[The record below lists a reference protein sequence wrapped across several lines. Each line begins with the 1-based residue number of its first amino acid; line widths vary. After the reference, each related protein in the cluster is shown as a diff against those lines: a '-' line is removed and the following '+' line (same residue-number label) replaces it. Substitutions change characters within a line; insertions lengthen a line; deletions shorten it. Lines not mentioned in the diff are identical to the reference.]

1 MSDATFTILFL
12 SRHNAA
18 RSILAEAVANHKGRG
33 RFRAFSAGSEPAS
46 EIDPLV
52 LDVLRLADYPTDGLH
67 PKHWKDFTGPG
78 APALDFVFAL
88 CDHEAGEDRPPW
100 PSQEVTADWRY
111 PDPIAVTEGEA
122 WERRK
127 AVGET
132 LVALERQFSVFS
144 QLPPESLAAKSLRA
158 EQRAL

>member
-1 MSDATFTILFL
+1 MPDATFNVLFL

-18 RSILAEAVANHKGRG
+18 RSLLAEAVANRKGGG
-33 RFRAFSAGSEPAS
+33 RFRAFSAGSEPAG

-52 LDVLRLADYPTDGLH
+52 LDVLKVSGYPIDDLH
-67 PKHWKDFTGPG
+67 PKHWKTFTDAN

-88 CDHEAGEDRPPW
+88 CDPETGEATPPW
-100 PSQEVTADWRY
+100 PSQEITADWRY
-111 PDPIAVTEGEA
+111 PDPAAVEGEE

-127 AVGET
+127 AVSDT
-132 LVALERQFSVFS
+132 LAALERQFSVFA

-158 EQRAL
+158 EEHAA